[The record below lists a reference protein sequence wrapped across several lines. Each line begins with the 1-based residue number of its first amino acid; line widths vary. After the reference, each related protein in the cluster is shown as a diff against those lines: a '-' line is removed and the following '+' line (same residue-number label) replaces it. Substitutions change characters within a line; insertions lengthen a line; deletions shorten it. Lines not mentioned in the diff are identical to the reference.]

1 MNISIRPLKENDL
14 PEADHIFR
22 LAFGTFIGLSDPM
35 TFSGDA
41 DYIRT
46 RFYSDPLAAYAAE
59 IDDGRL
65 IGSNFTANWGSVGFF
80 GPLTIHPD
88 YWSQG
93 VANHL
98 MEPTMQLF
106 SRWNTKLAGLFTFAN
121 SPKHIGLYQK
131 FDFWPRFLTAIVSK
145 EVTQQGNASNLRWSR
160 YSEEVSERT
169 HKDEKHLL
177 EECTKLTNSIYEGLN
192 LGTEICSVK
201 KQNLGDTILLW
212 RQEGHNSNYNDEDS
226 SLIGLAVCHCG
237 AGSEAGGSTCYIKFG
252 AVKPGPGARRDFE
265 NLLKV
270 CETFAVKYG
279 MTRLA
284 AGVNSA
290 RHQAYTKMLSNGFHI
305 DMLGVAMQKGNDEG
319 YNRHDVYII
328 DDWR

>member
-1 MNISIRPLKENDL
+1 
-14 PEADHIFR
+14 
-22 LAFGTFIGLSDPM
+22 LA
-35 TFSGDA
+35 
-41 DYIRT
+41 
-46 RFYSDPLAAYAAE
+46 
-59 IDDGRL
+59 
-65 IGSNFTANWGSVGFF
+65 
-80 GPLTIHPD
+80 
-88 YWSQG
+88 
-93 VANHL
+93 
-98 MEPTMQLF
+98 
-106 SRWNTKLAGLFTFAN
+106 
-121 SPKHIGLYQK
+121 
-131 FDFWPRFLTAIVSK
+131 RFLTAIVSK

-169 HKDEKHLL
+169 YKDEKHLL
-177 EECTKLTNSIYEGLN
+177 EECTKLTNSVYEGLN

-270 CETFAVKYG
+270 CETFAVKHG

>member
-93 VANHL
+93 IANIL
-98 MEPTMQLF
+98 
-106 SRWNTKLAGLFTFAN
+106 WNLQCN
-121 SPKHIGLYQK
+121 Y
-131 FDFWPRFLTAIVSK
+131 FLDGI
-145 EVTQQGNASNLRWSR
+145 
-160 YSEEVSERT
+160 
-169 HKDEKHLL
+169 
-177 EECTKLTNSIYEGLN
+177 LN
-192 LGTEICSVK
+192 LQDYSHLQIAQS
-201 KQNLGDTILLW
+201 I
-212 RQEGHNSNYNDEDS
+212 
-226 SLIGLAVCHCG
+226 
-237 AGSEAGGSTCYIKFG
+237 
-252 AVKPGPGARRDFE
+252 
-265 NLLKV
+265 
-270 CETFAVKYG
+270 
-279 MTRLA
+279 
-284 AGVNSA
+284 
-290 RHQAYTKMLSNGFHI
+290 
-305 DMLGVAMQKGNDEG
+305 
-319 YNRHDVYII
+319 
-328 DDWR
+328 